1 MKIAHGIM
9 FTYFQLLRFYT
20 HLSFDSNKRFNVGEM
35 YMVYDK
41 ECYMWKPV
49 IIIDNTNDLYEVEF
63 VIGNK
68 ILKDLT
74 SSQIGIPM
82 FG

>member
-1 MKIAHGIM
+1 MKIKYDKW
-9 FTYFQLLRFYT
+9 FTYFQLLKFYT

-41 ECYMWKPV
+41 KSYEWKPV
-49 IIIDNTNDLYEVEF
+49 IIVDNTDNLYEVEF

-68 ILKDLT
+68 RLKDLT
-74 SSQIGIPM
+74 SSQIGIPI
-82 FG
+82 F

>member
-1 MKIAHGIM
+1 MKIEFGLL
-9 FTYFQLLRFYT
+9 FTYFQLLRHYK

-49 IIIDNTNDLYEVEF
+49 IVIDNTNDLYEVEF

-68 ILKDLT
+68 RLKNLT

-82 FG
+82 F

>member
-1 MKIAHGIM
+1 MKIEFGLL
-9 FTYFQLLRFYT
+9 FTYFQLLRHYK

-49 IIIDNTNDLYEVEF
+49 IVIDNTNDLYEVEF

-68 ILKDLT
+68 KPKDLT

>member
-68 ILKDLT
+68 RLKDLT